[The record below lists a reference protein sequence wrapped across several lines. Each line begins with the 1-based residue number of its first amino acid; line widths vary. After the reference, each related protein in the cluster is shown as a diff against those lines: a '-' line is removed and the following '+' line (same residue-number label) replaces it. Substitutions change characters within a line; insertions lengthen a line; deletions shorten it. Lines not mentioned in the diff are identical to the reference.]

1 MIFQPP
7 RSGGTLLLR
16 LFDHHPQIHVWPVPE
31 DPKNGSFSL
40 ASVNGL
46 GLAKAATNFDHAKM
60 PSYFD
65 AKWFN
70 LISKSHNKFTAGFNA
85 WRNYQNLYGD
95 KEYVLIHFAPDPK
108 SDVRQYISWFNNQY
122 PTGRLVFTARNPA
135 DWLYSATNLKNSN
148 RYTGDP
154 EKALQDY
161 IHFYN
166 EFSAYLPKNSIV
178 LEFDE
183 LVTDSKK
190 VLTTLCTEL
199 GVGWHE
205 NMEKTTLN
213 NCLVPQNSSN
223 VTNVHHYQPSKSVLG
238 RGKNL
243 DASVDLS
250 EATRCYKKML
260 ERKLR

>member
-70 LISKSHNKFTAGFNA
+70 LISKSHNKFTAGLTLGEITKISMGIKSIANSLCA
-85 WRNYQNLYGD
+85 
-95 KEYVLIHFAPDPK
+95 DPK

-190 VLTTLCTEL
+190 VLTTLCSVL
-199 GVGWHE
+199 GFGWHE
-205 NMEKTTLN
+205 NFEK
-213 NCLVPQNSSN
+213 Q
-223 VTNVHHYQPSKSVLG
+223 H
-238 RGKNL
+238 
-243 DASVDLS
+243 
-250 EATRCYKKML
+250 
-260 ERKLR
+260 